1 MISRMMS
8 KQSFGF
14 TFALLAA
21 TVLSLS
27 STGHAQQG
35 IAGRAAEALDN
46 AGRNIR
52 FGVENTVA
60 KSKAAVYEQELL
72 ARVYS
77 RIHWDKYLVKSTLE
91 LQVQADGTAILR
103 GAVTDKA
110 VKDRAIVL
118 ARDTVGINRVIDEIT
133 VLPASRVI
141 PAVPSASTGTTT
153 IIKPAEVISTPSTT
167 VIETPSTTVIET
179 PSTTVTTKP

>member
-1 MISRMMS
+1 MMSRMMS
-8 KQSFGF
+8 TRSFGI
-14 TFALLAA
+14 TFALLAVA
-21 TVLSLS
+21 TLGLSARS
-27 STGHAQQG
+27 HAQQG

-77 RIHWDKYLVKSTLE
+77 RIHWDKYLIKETLE

-103 GAVTDKA
+103 GAVTDKV
-110 VKDRAIVL
+110 VKERAIVL
-118 ARDTVGINRVIDEIT
+118 ARDTVGVTRVIDEIT
-133 VLPASRVI
+133 VVPPSRVI
-141 PAVPSASTGTTT
+141 PAVPSATTSTGTTT
-153 IIKPAEVISTPSTT
+153 IIKPAEVLATPSTT
-167 VIETPSTTVIET
+167 VIETPSTTVI
-179 PSTTVTTKP
+179 TKP